1 MERRALLRSLGLLG
15 LGAVATA
22 CGPRTTTGRSAG
34 PEEPSTE
41 PPGARTDG
49 DGEPRRPA
57 PDGDE
62 RPGAADPTDDPDA
75 REPAAPDAEGP
86 DPADSTDRNPGDEGG
101 DEATPARTVEV
112 ICREAVGL
120 TAAAA
125 TTATH
130 RLDRLTLHHTAVR
143 LPSSAL
149 APSRL
154 RRHQRYHR
162 DQGWIDIAYHYAVDL
177 AGNVY
182 ELRDPDVP
190 GDTFTDYDTNGHLQV
205 VCEGDFQAQEPTD
218 AMVDGLA
225 GLLAALAR
233 RHGLSPATLDTHRAY
248 APSTTCPGD
257 RLLARLDDVRTTV
270 RRLHAAQDAA
280 LELRCGPEAEARVA
294 RIEAA

>member
-22 CGPRTTTGRSAG
+22 CGSRTTTGRSAG
-34 PEEPSTE
+34 PEDSSTE
-41 PPGARTDG
+41 PPGARTTG
-49 DGEPRRPA
+49 DGGGRRA
-57 PDGDE
+57 TPDGDE
-62 RPGAADPTDDPDA
+62 RPDAAGSTADPDA
-75 REPAAPDAEGP
+75 AAPDAGAP
-86 DPADSTDRNPGDEGG
+86 DPADPDPDPGPGDDGG
-101 DEATPARTVEV
+101 NEATPARTVEV

-120 TAAAA
+120 TTAAA

-154 RRHQRYHR
+154 RGHQRYHR

-233 RHGLSPATLDTHRAY
+233 RHGLSPATLDTHRTY